1 MISRPSPAPVWPA
14 LFGLLALS
22 SGAPPALA
30 QPVPIP
36 AAAKPAAAV
45 ERLSHLARLWGAVR
59 YLHPWLAYQ
68 EIDWDAAL
76 VQAIPRVR
84 AARTADQYAA
94 AVQTMLGA
102 LGDPV
107 TRVRSVLTGDPGAS
121 LPPDDRASLV
131 RWIEPGVL
139 ALYCRPNAA
148 RTYEEMA
155 GKLAAAR
162 AEIPQA
168 KTMIVDLRGAG
179 GWPFYPQYLLSE
191 IEGLLPGR
199 PATAP
204 LQRYLLH
211 SGYRSQLPGRPGSYS
226 SGFLTLFP
234 ESFAAAAGPAP
245 QRIVFLVSPETVIP
259 PLVAA
264 LQAAGQGAIVAEG
277 KIGEEGLVR
286 QRTVALGEGFEALV
300 RTTEVVPA
308 PGWPG
313 VHADLEVV
321 PGQPGSSGK
330 PGEADAAFAAAVKL
344 AHDGWPAPSPAIPE
358 PLPQPSG
365 RPDKP
370 YTEMTDPSIEYRLLA
385 VFRLW
390 NVFHYFHPYIEL
402 AGEWDAVLPEFI
414 ARMIAVRD
422 GREYALAMAE
432 MAARTG
438 DGHTSLTGNPTLDQ
452 LYGEAPLPLLIRW
465 IEGAWVV
472 TAVSDDPAIRSSGGE
487 PEPGEEDES
496 EAAGKAGEFVE
507 VGDVVLSLDGIPV
520 ATREELLRRHLATST
535 EAGLRRKIADRLLS
549 GPQGSQMALAVRGRD
564 GRVKTVRLR
573 RGPWTPKPIGE
584 TVRILA
590 GNPGDIGYVDL
601 GRLTLGEVDA
611 MFERLK
617 GTRGIVFDMRGYPNL
632 TGWPIA
638 ARLNVRGARFGALF
652 RRPLVSGLGDDDE
665 QTEQTSVSFAQPIPA
680 AEAPKYM
687 GKTVLLIDERTVSQ
701 SEHLGLLFEAANG
714 TKFVGTPTA
723 GANGDVTWFT
733 LPGIAS
739 VRFSGHEVRHADGRQ
754 LQRIGLV
761 PDVLVAPTLRG
772 IRDGRDEVLERAV
785 ELLKR
790 ELAAAGSPADRA
802 GASGTGAGA
811 SSD

>member
-1 MISRPSPAPVWPA
+1 VKPV
-14 LFGLLALS
+14 S
-22 SGAPPALA
+22 
-30 QPVPIP
+30 
-36 AAAKPAAAV
+36 AV
-45 ERLSHLARLWGAVR
+45 ERLTHLARLWGAVR
-59 YLHPWLAYQ
+59 YLHPWLAYK

-84 AARTADQYAA
+84 SARTAEQYAA
-94 AVQTMLGA
+94 AVRTMLGA

-107 TRVRSVLTGDPGAS
+107 TRVRPVLTGDPGTS

-131 RWIEPGVL
+131 RWVEPGVL

-148 RTYEEMA
+148 KNWEEMV

-162 AEIPQA
+162 PEIPQA
-168 KTMIVDLRGAG
+168 KAMIVDVRGAG
-179 GWPFYPQYLLSE
+179 GWPFYPQYLLAE
-191 IEGLLPGR
+191 IEGLLAGR

-204 LQRYLLH
+204 VQRYLLH
-211 SGYRSQLPGRPGSYS
+211 SGYRSQLAGHPGSYS

-234 ESFAAAAGPAP
+234 ESFPAAAGPAP
-245 QRIVFLVSPETVIP
+245 QRIVFLVSPETAIP
-259 PLVAA
+259 PLAAA
-264 LQAAGQGAIVAEG
+264 LQATGQGAIVAEG
-277 KIGEEGLVR
+277 RIGEEGLVR
-286 QRTVALGEGFEALV
+286 QRTVSLGEGFEALV

-313 VHADLEVV
+313 VHADLEVA
-321 PGQPGSSGK
+321 PGDSGK

-344 AHDGWPAPSPAIPE
+344 ARDGWPAPSPYIPP
-358 PLPQPSG
+358 PLPEPSG

-370 YTEMTDPSIEYRLLA
+370 YTEMIDPSLEYRLLA

-402 AGEWDAVLPEFI
+402 AGDWDAVLPEFI
-414 ARMIAVRD
+414 ARMEEVRD
-422 GREYALAMAE
+422 GREYALVLAE

-452 LYGEAPLPLLIRW
+452 LDGEAPLPLLVRW

-472 TAVSDDPAIRSSGGE
+472 TAVSDDPAIRNSGGE
-487 PEPGEEDES
+487 PEPGEPEEDNEVE
-496 EAAGKAGEFVE
+496 EAAKTGEFVE
-507 VGDVVLSLDGIPV
+507 VGDVVLSLDGVPV
-520 ATREELLRRHLATST
+520 ATREELLRRHLAAST
-535 EAGLRRKIADRLLS
+535 EAGMRRKIADRLLA
-549 GPQGSQMALAVRGRD
+549 GPQGSQAALTVRGRD
-564 GRVKTVRLR
+564 GRLKTVRLR
-573 RGPWTPKPIGE
+573 RGPWTPKAAGD
-584 TVRILA
+584 TVRLLPD
-590 GNPGDIGYVDL
+590 NLGYVDL
-601 GRLTLGEVDA
+601 GRLTLAEVDA

-617 GTRGIVFDMRGYPNL
+617 GTRGIVFDMRGYPNG

-638 ARLNVRGARFGALF
+638 ARLNVRGARYGALF
-652 RRPLVSGLGDDDE
+652 RRPVVSAGSELGRWEEQPGL
-665 QTEQTSVSFAQPIPA
+665 SFYQPLPA
-680 AEAPKYM
+680 AEAPKYT

-701 SEHLGLLFEAANG
+701 SEHLGLFFEAANG

-761 PDVLVAPTLRG
+761 PDVLAAPTLRG
-772 IRDGRDEVLERAV
+772 IRDGRDEVLERGIEV
-785 ELLKR
+785 LKR
-790 ELAAAGSPADRA
+790 ELAAAGSPAGPA
-802 GASGTGAGA
+802 GASGTGAGT
-811 SSD
+811 SSY

>member
-1 MISRPSPAPVWPA
+1 MISRLSPAPVWPA

-22 SGAPPALA
+22 SSAPPALA
-30 QPVPIP
+30 QPAPVP
-36 AAAKPAAAV
+36 AAAKPASAV
-45 ERLSHLARLWGAVR
+45 ERLSHLVRLWGAVR
-59 YLHPWLAYQ
+59 YLHPWLAYE

-84 AARTADQYAA
+84 AARTAGQYAA

-102 LGDPV
+102 LGDAV
-107 TRVRSVLTGDPGAS
+107 TRVRPVLTGDPGAS
-121 LPPDDRASLV
+121 LPPDDRGSLV
-131 RWIEPGVL
+131 RWVEPGVL

-148 RTYEEMA
+148 KSWEEMA

-162 AEIPQA
+162 PEIPRA
-168 KTMIVDLRGAG
+168 KAMIVDVRGAG
-179 GWPFYPQYLLSE
+179 GWPFHPQYLLSE

-204 LQRYLLH
+204 VQRYLLH
-211 SGYRSQLPGRPGSYS
+211 SGYRSQLAGPPGSYS

-234 ESFAAAAGPAP
+234 ESFPAAAGPAP
-245 QRIVFLVSPETVIP
+245 ERIVFLVSPETVIP

-264 LQAAGQGAIVAEG
+264 LQAAGQGAVVAEG
-277 KIGEEGLVR
+277 RIGEEGLVR

-300 RTTEVVPA
+300 RTTEIVPA

-313 VHADLEVV
+313 VHADLEVA
-321 PGQPGSSGK
+321 PADSGK
-330 PGEADAAFAAAVKL
+330 TGNSGEADAAFAAAVKL
-344 AHDGWPAPSPAIPE
+344 ARDGWPPPSPALPRS
-358 PLPQPSG
+358 LPQPSG

-370 YTEMTDPSIEYRLLA
+370 YREMTDPSLEYRLLA
-385 VFRLW
+385 VCRLW
-390 NVFHYFHPYIEL
+390 NVFHYFHPYIGL
-402 AGEWDAVLPEFI
+402 AGDWDAVLPEFI
-414 ARMIAVRD
+414 ARMIEVRD

-452 LYGEAPLPLLIRW
+452 LDGEAPLPLLIRW

-472 TAVSDDPAIRSSGGE
+472 TAVSEDPAIRSSGGE
-487 PEPGEEDES
+487 PEPGEEDEV
-496 EAAGKAGEFVE
+496 EETGKTGEFVE
-507 VGDVVLSLDGIPV
+507 VGDVVLSLDGVPV
-520 ATREELLRRHLATST
+520 TAREELLRRHLAAST
-535 EAGLRRKIADRLLS
+535 EAGLRRKVADRLLS
-549 GPQGSQMALAVRGRD
+549 GPQGSQAALAVRGRD
-564 GRVKTVRLR
+564 GRVKTIRLR
-573 RGPWTPKPIGE
+573 RGPWTPKPAGE
-584 TVRILA
+584 TVRVLSD
-590 GNPGDIGYVDL
+590 NLGYVDL
-601 GRLTLGEVDA
+601 GRLTVAEVDG

-652 RRPLVSGLGDDDE
+652 RRPLVSGLGGEEE

-680 AEAPKYM
+680 TAAPVYK

-701 SEHLGLLFEAANG
+701 SEHLGLFFEAANG

-761 PDVLVAPTLRG
+761 PDVLAAPTLRG
-772 IRDGRDEVLERAV
+772 IRDGRDEVLERGIEV
-785 ELLKR
+785 LKR
-790 ELAAAGSPADRA
+790 ELAAAGSPAGRA
-802 GASGTGAGA
+802 GASGTGAGT
-811 SSD
+811 SSY